1 MPSFFLPP
9 FARILVYI
17 IEGKTTFK
25 EVNFMENSKN
35 LVVTEE
41 YVIVDGFVYTREM
54 WELLNEE
61 K

>member
-1 MPSFFLPP
+1 
-9 FARILVYI
+9 
-17 IEGKTTFK
+17 
-25 EVNFMENSKN
+25 MENNKN

-54 WELLNEE
+54 WELLNKE